1 MILQLHRPSKAA
13 EIMTHCLVLMVL
25 LPVARAD
32 NKDQSGLAAAILL
45 PIFFVAIPVVG
56 VLLLF
61 KSLPNILLPSSTGVI
76 WLFSLLVL
84 GMAGHVITVEDSGT
98 HPFDNNATK
107 FMAAVGI
114 LVWLYSSV
122 FAGALVFN
130 LRERFTL
137 LLRYLVLG
145 IDGTLF
151 LLLFV
156 AGIVASGR
164 WNGNDGYCSKNGS
177 NRHDCET
184 YKAAVAFT
192 WFTSYVFFIKIY
204 FAMKDVF
211 EKPSG
216 SERLNEDAEGGEN
229 AGDGRQYPEQD
240 YNVLADDGGEVL
252 RQGSKWQKYTD
263 DATGAPYWHNA
274 ETGVSTW
281 TRPADA

>member
-145 IDGTLF
+145 ID
-151 LLLFV
+151 
-156 AGIVASGR
+156 
-164 WNGNDGYCSKNGS
+164 D
-177 NRHDCET
+177 DCET

-192 WFTSYVFFIKIY
+192 WGFFIKIY
-204 FAMKDVF
+204 FPLKDVF